1 VARRLT
7 PGPDERSTFLFR
19 IMNKTTTFLAL
30 VAALGFS
37 IDAAAQQQPQWIDH
51 DKVRCEAVAK
61 DEMRP
66 QMELQ
71 RKLSGEGWKVR
82 QVKNFN
88 GCYEVYGFDDKG
100 QRTEAFFHPKSFDMI
115 GRVKQG
121 D

>member
-1 VARRLT
+1 MTKT
-7 PGPDERSTFLFR
+7 PIL
-19 IMNKTTTFLAL
+19 LAL

-37 IDAAAQQQPQWIDH
+37 IEASAQWIDH
-51 DKVRCEAVAK
+51 DKVRCEPVAK
-61 DEMRP
+61 EEMRP

-71 RKLSGEGWKVR
+71 KKLIGDGWKVR

-88 GCYEVYGFDDKG
+88 GCYEVYGFDEKG
-100 QRTEAFFHPKSFDMI
+100 QRTEAFFHPKSFEMV